1 MAAAGVRRLE
11 ESLGD
16 RGHATRDVTW
26 SGPHGS
32 RPLENR
38 RFTIVDQGMNGY
50 DGAAQRLWERYFD
63 RLVHM
68 ARNKL
73 RGRPRAVEDEE
84 DAALSAFDSF
94 CRGAAGGRFPQL
106 TDRDDLWRLLVVIT
120 VRKALHQLERQRAA
134 KRGGDQV
141 LGQSALIGGG
151 AHEGEAALDRLV
163 GSEPTPEFAAL
174 VAEQYRRLRDA
185 LGDDSLRQVL
195 DLRLEG
201 FDREEIAARLGCAV
215 RTVTRKLDVIR
226 QTWLGNES

>member
-1 MAAAGVRRLE
+1 
-11 ESLGD
+11 
-16 RGHATRDVTW
+16 
-26 SGPHGS
+26 
-32 RPLENR
+32 
-38 RFTIVDQGMNGY
+38 MNGY

-106 TDRDDLWRLLVVIT
+106 TDRDDLWRLLVVLT
-120 VRKALHQLERQRAA
+120 ARKAIDQVERQGAA
-134 KRGGDQV
+134 KRGG
-141 LGQSALIGGG
+141 G
-151 AHEGEAALDRLV
+151 RLV
-163 GSEPTPEFAAL
+163 GESAVAGIEDRSDCNGLDGIVGPEPTPDLAAM
-174 VAEQYRRLRDA
+174 VIEQYRRLRDG
-185 LGDDSLRQVL
+185 LGDDRLRQVL

-201 FDREEIAARLGCAV
+201 YDREEIAARLGCAV

-226 QTWLGNES
+226 QTWLENEP